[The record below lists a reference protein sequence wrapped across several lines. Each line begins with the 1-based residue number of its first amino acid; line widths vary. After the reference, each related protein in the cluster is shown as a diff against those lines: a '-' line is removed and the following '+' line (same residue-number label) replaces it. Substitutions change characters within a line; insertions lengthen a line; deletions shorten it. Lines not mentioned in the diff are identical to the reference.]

1 MRYLHDHS
9 INVRSLIDLWQVQWK
24 LFNLSIVILSE
35 GGQEVSISRGNEVD
49 GNSLS
54 SETTWST
61 NSVNVLGS
69 VVGEIVVD
77 DQVDLLDIDTSS
89 QQIGGDQNSW
99 WSWSEFL
106 HDVNSFGHFHL
117 SSNFRDNKLVLS
129 QFISQLVDSFLSVG
143 ENHTLGDDH
152 VLVKLDQSSEFLAV
166 LLHWN
171 VELLNTVQC
180 QLLVLDQNS
189 NWVLHELFSH
199 LNDFWWHGGWEKT
212 DLDVSGKVFEN
223 LSDFINESS
232 AKHFIGFI
240 ENNDFQEISFQSFLF
255 DQVFNSAGSTD
266 NDLNTSFLEN
276 FSVFSWISS
285 SDTTSGVDF

>member
-180 QLLVLDQNS
+180 
-189 NWVLHELFSH
+189 
-199 LNDFWWHGGWEKT
+199 
-212 DLDVSGKVFEN
+212 
-223 LSDFINESS
+223 
-232 AKHFIGFI
+232 
-240 ENNDFQEISFQSFLF
+240 
-255 DQVFNSAGSTD
+255 
-266 NDLNTSFLEN
+266 
-276 FSVFSWISS
+276 
-285 SDTTSGVDF
+285 